1 MGPLHFS
8 SYHSSHSISTL
19 STMASMKFLILAF
32 AFVTVALASK
42 EESVVEG
49 DKDTKGFLGAS
60 YVAPVAPVAA
70 VAPVVPHVAPVAA
83 VAPVVPHVAPVAA
96 VHPWGYAHPFYG

>member
-32 AFVTVALASK
+32 AFVTVALAFK

-49 DKDTKGFLGAS
+49 DKDAKGFFGAS

-70 VAPVVPHVAPVAA
+70 VAPVVPHVAPVVPH
-83 VAPVVPHVAPVAA
+83 VAPVVPHVAPVA
-96 VHPWGYAHPFYG
+96 VHPWGYAH